1 MSIQF
6 LDLKTNHQAHRAE
19 FDRAIGEVIDSGA
32 FAGGRFV
39 EQFEKE
45 FAEYC
50 EAKHAIGVGNGTD
63 ALWMALLALGVGPGD
78 EVITVPATFIATCE
92 AISFCG
98 AQPVFVDID
107 PDSYLMDPALLE
119 AAITPRTKAIMP
131 VHLFGQPVDLD
142 PILAIAAAHGLP
154 VVEDAAQ
161 AHGARYK
168 GRRAGSIG
176 AAGAFSFYPGKNLGA
191 FGEAG
196 AVVTNDD
203 DLAAKMRM
211 FRDHGQAKKYFHDVV
226 GWNCRMDGIQG
237 AVLSIK
243 LRYLEERN
251 QLRRERA
258 AQYDEALRGLTQ
270 VVTPVRSANAGH
282 IYHIYAVR
290 VPNRDAVLEA
300 MGAAGVSC
308 GIHYPVP
315 VHLQNAYEELGLG
328 RGSFPVAER
337 CAGEFLSLPMYP
349 ELTPAQVDEVV
360 ATLRQVLQG

>member
-1 MSIQF
+1 
-6 LDLKTNHQAHRAE
+6 
-19 FDRAIGEVIDSGA
+19 
-32 FAGGRFV
+32 
-39 EQFEKE
+39 
-45 FAEYC
+45 
-50 EAKHAIGVGNGTD
+50 
-63 ALWMALLALGVGPGD
+63 
-78 EVITVPATFIATCE
+78 
-92 AISFCG
+92 
-98 AQPVFVDID
+98 
-107 PDSYLMDPALLE
+107 
-119 AAITPRTKAIMP
+119 
-131 VHLFGQPVDLD
+131 
-142 PILAIAAAHGLP
+142 
-154 VVEDAAQ
+154 
-161 AHGARYK
+161 
-168 GRRAGSIG
+168 
-176 AAGAFSFYPGKNLGA
+176 
-191 FGEAG
+191 
-196 AVVTNDD
+196 
-203 DLAAKMRM
+203 
-211 FRDHGQAKKYFHDVV
+211 
-226 GWNCRMDGIQG
+226 MDGIQG